1 MAAVCKRY
9 FKVILVAANKIDAVV
24 ASLSV
29 KNTTS
34 YRKDFI
40 KYLHFCDPAEI
51 LKILEIRL

>member
-40 KYLHFCDPAEI
+40 KYLHSCDPTE
-51 LKILEIRL
+51 ILEIRL